1 MLRKCSHCGKTFTP
15 KELSR
20 EDSKGL
26 EAERKTMD
34 LEGVLFRYYTCSA
47 CGQADIFV
55 DILPLDGEFEEDFRG
70 RREELQTTLQE
81 LEGDGIKVVVRAQGM
96 R

>member
-1 MLRKCSHCGKTFTP
+1 MLRKCSHCDKGFTP
-15 KELSR
+15 KDLSR

-26 EAERKTMD
+26 EAERKALG

-55 DILPLDGEFEEDFRG
+55 DILPLEGEFEEDFR
-70 RREELQTTLQE
+70 RRQEELEGSLQK
-81 LEGDGIKVVVRAQGM
+81 LEGDGVKVVVRA
-96 R
+96 RA